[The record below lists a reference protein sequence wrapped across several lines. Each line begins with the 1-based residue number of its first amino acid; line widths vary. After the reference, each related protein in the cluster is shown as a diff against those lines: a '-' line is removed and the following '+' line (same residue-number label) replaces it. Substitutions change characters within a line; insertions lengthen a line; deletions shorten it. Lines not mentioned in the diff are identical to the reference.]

1 MKLIL
6 IVIVFLGGVSF
17 CGWKIYS
24 HFSEA
29 KEAGLVAL
37 RKDQAEREKKKAV
50 DAALAAAGVKAG
62 GSAAPSGPPVHL
74 PPGMS
79 VGVTGQAPITEV
91 SVGSYRFQRRLV
103 PPAPGFLKD
112 DSKVG
117 MVVQTDDDSN
127 SWVWIGSP
135 VLGSQILDL
144 AKSYDLQQVEMDL
157 DFVLVLLN
165 TEKLKSFGFSMF
177 YNDSASWLTALSLRG
192 DTGSLRLAS
201 GGWAVDLDYSND
213 KTGLS
218 VLSQPV
224 IRCLDGEPWHF
235 ATDSEIPVPK
245 SEVVDGVVRRSVE
258 FRKIGF
264 GLEGLVRVV
273 GNSVLLSVEQ
283 RNGSVAPAVSRETE
297 FPVFN
302 VQSLKT
308 SCQLAFSEWSVLGG
322 IAVEREESRRGFLR
336 DSMKV
341 TSDYLVVFCR
351 PRLALDAPPK
361 AVPVDG
367 SATDSH
373 PLLGEGVLP
382 PKQWLD
388 QEIELV
394 EKKISRLQSLPSA
407 K

>member
-6 IVIVFLGGVSF
+6 IVLVFVGGVSF

-29 KEAGLVAL
+29 KEAGLVAQ
-37 RKDQAEREKKKAV
+37 RKDQAEREKKKAI

-62 GSAAPSGPPVHL
+62 AVSAPSGPLVPL

-79 VGVTGQAPITEV
+79 VAVSGQAPIVEV

-117 MVVQTDDDSN
+117 MVVQTDTDSN

-144 AKSYDLQQVEMDL
+144 AKSYDVQQVEMDL

-224 IRCLDGEPWHF
+224 IRCLDGQPWHF

-273 GNSVLLSVEQ
+273 GNTVLLTVDQ

-367 SATDSH
+367 SASDSH

-382 PKQWLD
+382 PKEWLD
-388 QEIELV
+388 DEIRFV
-394 EKKISRLQSLPSA
+394 ERKIKALESVRPD